1 MEEEVQRIIEALN
14 AAGVRYVFAGGLA
27 VIAHGYLRL
36 TQDIDLIIDLER
48 ENLLA
53 GLKALEGIG
62 YRPRL
67 PVSLEQFADAET
79 RVGWIREKNM
89 LVFPFWQPALAHGLT
104 VDVFVECPFDF
115 DEEYENA
122 KWMDF
127 KAGEKAPFVGLECLV
142 RMKKAAARPKDL
154 ADIDQLRKVQN
165 ETGNQ

>member
-36 TQDIDLIIDLER
+36 TQDIDLVIDLER

-53 GLKALEGIG
+53 GLKALEELG
-62 YRPRL
+62 YQPRL

-79 RVGWIREKNM
+79 RTAWVQEKNM
-89 LVFPFWQPALAHGLT
+89 LVFPLWQPALPNGMT

-115 DEEYENA
+115 EEEFKKA

-142 RMKKAAARPKDL
+142 RMKKEAARPKDL
-154 ADIDQLRKVQN
+154 ADIDQLRKVQD
-165 ETGNQ
+165 ETGNP